1 MRLSRAAAI
10 VTAAGLISAGLLA
23 ARSASPTSGS
33 SNAPPLI
40 VLITI
45 DALRAD
51 RLGVYGYDRPTSP
64 HIDRLARESV
74 VIGDAIAHAPY
85 TKASVA
91 SLMTGL
97 YPTAHKT
104 FTVSASFA
112 DAMDGHVG
120 RTLPTTD
127 VLPASVTT
135 LAEALKERGYATA
148 AITSNPFLI
157 ADFGFAQ
164 GFDRFEFLGGGEVA
178 VADAVLTRA
187 LDTVATATGPLFLW
201 VHLMEPHSPYAPPE
215 EHRRE
220 LPPVGPVRPIPAD
233 VQVPDYLAEQRS
245 NDARVY
251 ESLYEAEIRSADAA
265 LGCFF
270 DALRDRPAWRSTV
283 VVITSD
289 HGEQFLDHGGLEH
302 NTNLYDELIR
312 VPLIIRAPDAT
323 PRYVDAQAQLVDV
336 LPTIVGLAG
345 GRPINGIN
353 GQDLQPL
360 LRGESLPPEPAY
372 AELVGHQ
379 RAVRTREWKLIV
391 GPGDNRE
398 LYALTRDPGEQ
409 FTVDHPKQ
417 MAAMEEMLERIS
429 ANAAR
434 LGSRISGA
442 TTSVDDETRR
452 KLGALGYV
460 Q

>member
-1 MRLSRAAAI
+1 
-10 VTAAGLISAGLLA
+10 
-23 ARSASPTSGS
+23 
-33 SNAPPLI
+33 
-40 VLITI
+40 
-45 DALRAD
+45 
-51 RLGVYGYDRPTSP
+51 
-64 HIDRLARESV
+64 
-74 VIGDAIAHAPY
+74 
-85 TKASVA
+85 
-91 SLMTGL
+91 
-97 YPTAHKT
+97 
-104 FTVSASFA
+104 
-112 DAMDGHVG
+112 MDGHVG

-127 VLPASVTT
+127 VLPPDVTT
-135 LAEALKERGYATA
+135 LAEALRERGYATA

-164 GFDRFEFLGGGEVA
+164 GFDTFDFLGGDEVA
-178 VADAVLTRA
+178 QADAVLTRA
-187 LDTVATATGPLFLW
+187 LSTVASATRPLFLW

-220 LPPVGPVRPIPAD
+220 LPPLGPVHPIPAD
-233 VQVPDYLAEQRS
+233 VDVPDYLAEHPSR
-245 NDARVY
+245 DIRVY
-251 ESLYEAEIRSADAA
+251 ESLYDAEIRTVDAA

-289 HGEQFLDHGGLEH
+289 HGEQFLEHGGLEH
-302 NTNLYDELIR
+302 NTNLYDELLR
-312 VPLIIRAPDAT
+312 VPLIVRLPNVA

-336 LPTIVGLAG
+336 LPTIVGLTG
-345 GRPINGIN
+345 GRPVSGIH
-353 GQDLQPL
+353 GQDLLPL
-360 LRGESLPPEPAY
+360 LRGEPMPPEPAY

-398 LYALTRDPGEQ
+398 LYALTRDRGEQ
-409 FTVDHPKQ
+409 HTIDHPKQ
-417 MAAMEEMLERIS
+417 MAEMEQMLDRIAAS
-429 ANAAR
+429 AAR
-434 LGSRISGA
+434 IGSRISGA